1 MIEQFPATEGNILVG
16 SSNLV
21 HSKQLVAV
29 VPFQFTVDVR
39 DIVIYVEGR
48 GNNVA
53 ILLLA
58 TSKNDE
64 R

>member
-1 MIEQFPATEGNILVG
+1 MIEQLPATEGNILVG

-21 HSKQLVAV
+21 HSNQLVAV
-29 VPFQFTVDVR
+29 SPFQLTVDVR

-48 GNNVA
+48 ENNVA
-53 ILLLA
+53 ILLPA
-58 TSKNDE
+58 ICKNDE

>member
-1 MIEQFPATEGNILVG
+1 MVEQLPATEGNILVG

-21 HSKQLVAV
+21 HTKQFVAV
-29 VPFQFTVDVR
+29 LPFQLTVDVR

-58 TSKNDE
+58 SSKNGE

>member
-21 HSKQLVAV
+21 HIKRLVAV
-29 VPFQFTVDVR
+29 MPLQFTVDVC

-58 TSKNDE
+58 ISKNDE